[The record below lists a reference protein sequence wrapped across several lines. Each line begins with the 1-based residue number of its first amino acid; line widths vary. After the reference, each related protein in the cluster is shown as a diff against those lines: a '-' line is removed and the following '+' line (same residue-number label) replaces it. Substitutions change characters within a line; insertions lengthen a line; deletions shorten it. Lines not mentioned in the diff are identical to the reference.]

1 MFSIEKHSVIDK
13 KFEFSNEY
21 VSMQVDY
28 DDVNHIEVDVA
39 IEFIKEIL
47 DKNWNNKLFEQ
58 RLKEKVIQK

>member
-1 MFSIEKHSVIDK
+1 MFSIEKHSTIDK

-39 IEFIKEIL
+39 IEYIKEIL

-58 RLKEKVIQK
+58 RLKEKAIQK

>member
-58 RLKEKVIQK
+58 RLKEKMGRK

>member
-1 MFSIEKHSVIDK
+1 MFIIGSHSTIDK

-39 IEFIKEIL
+39 IEYIKEIL

-58 RLKEKVIQK
+58 RLKERNI